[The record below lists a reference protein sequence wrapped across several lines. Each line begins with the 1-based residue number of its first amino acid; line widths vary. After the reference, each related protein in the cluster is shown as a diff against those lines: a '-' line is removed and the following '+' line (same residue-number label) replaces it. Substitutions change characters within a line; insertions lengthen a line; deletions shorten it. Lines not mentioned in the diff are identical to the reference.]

1 MIQFDSVSKIYPFGN
16 AALDEVSFAVD
27 RGEFVFLVG
36 TSGAGKTTI
45 LKLILGEL
53 YPTSGTVIVEDVDI
67 SGKRFKKLETIRRHI
82 GVIFQD
88 FKVLPDKNVF
98 ENIALGLRIL
108 DMPMSKIKN
117 EVREALTLVGL
128 HDKEQF
134 FPIQLSAGEL
144 QRVAIAR
151 AMTGDRHIIL
161 ADEPTGNLDPKTT
174 WDIMKIFKKV
184 EKQKTI
190 IFATHNTDVVNTLK
204 KRVITMKGGKLIKDN
219 AKGGYDL

>member
-1 MIQFDSVSKIYPFGN
+1 MIQFDSVSKVYPYGN
-16 AALDEVSFAVD
+16 AALDGVSFAVE

-53 YPTSGTVIVEDVDI
+53 YPTSGSVIVEDVDI
-67 SGKRFKKLETIRRHI
+67 SGKRFNKLETIRRHV

-108 DMPMSKIKN
+108 DMPFSKIKS
-117 EVREALTLVGL
+117 EVREALALVGL
-128 HDKEQF
+128 HDKELF